1 METFLEILEGI
12 CKFIFSIVVAIA
24 FVVWFFA
31 AIETLTVTKQNNALI
46 KELCIEQG
54 LDVDSILSV
63 ATNDTLNIKVKF
75 EE

>member
-12 CKFIFSIVVAIA
+12 CKFILGIVVAIA
-24 FVVWFFA
+24 VVVWFFA
-31 AIETLTVTKQNNALI
+31 AIETLAVTKQNNALI